1 MMKTNKPVIA
11 LIFAIFTL
19 IFFACH
25 SDDYT
30 PKPHSYFRI
39 NLPEKKYR
47 LLDSIYPYSF
57 EIPDYAVITADPDR
71 KAEPYWINID
81 FPKFKGTLHLSY
93 KKVTCDTVLFRY
105 FEDSRNFV
113 NRHIAK
119 ADDIETTVI
128 SNDTTNVYGILYDI
142 SGSGVASTYQF
153 AVTDSTKH
161 FLRAAL
167 YFNITPNNDSMQP
180 VINFIKQDVDKMI
193 HTLKWKS

>member
-1 MMKTNKPVIA
+1 MKMNKFA
-11 LIFAIFTL
+11 LTL
-19 IFFACH
+19 IFSMVMVLFLACH

-30 PKPHSYFRI
+30 PKPKSYFRI
-39 NLPEKKYR
+39 SLPEKKYR

-57 EIPDYAVITADPDR
+57 EIPDYAVISADPDSH
-71 KAEPYWINID
+71 AEPYWINID

-93 KKVTCDTVLFRY
+93 KKVTCDTVLFRF
-105 FEDSRNFV
+105 FEDSRTFV

-167 YFNITPNNDSMQP
+167 YFNVAPNNDSMQP
-180 VINFIKQDVDKMI
+180 VIKFIKQDIDKMI